1 MSKKLSDKDMWEA
14 ITHTYLTTCSEET
27 VPSKRKGDVKVKVD
41 LKTPKLI
48 VEELDKTVIGQTK
61 AKQLVAIAAWNRL
74 LSMNNKMVGRDEEE
88 YYFEKNNIL
97 LIGNTGCGKTHLIK
111 ALANAVSLPV
121 TIQDATGFT
130 SAGYVGRDVDTCIDE
145 LFQSAEEVVKK
156 NYDMSDMSA
165 KQKAKL
171 TKQIAEFGIIYIDEV
186 DKIRCSDGSGK
197 DVNGR
202 SVQEGFL
209 KMIEGGDVKLRNS
222 PSHGTVD
229 TSNMLFIFG
238 GAFSGLGKFI
248 SQRTNAKS
256 VGFATDLPTEEDKT
270 NMLERVNIV
279 DFTMYGMI
287 PELMGRLPTVAVLK
301 DLDRKMIAEIFTKPD
316 RCIMSQ
322 VINEFK
328 SYGIEAEFTED
339 AIDYIV
345 DKTLEV
351 KLGARGLRSTCQQ
364 ILRPLFFHLPSN
376 LIDGPLV
383 INKEMIDKFS
393 EEDL

>member
-1 MSKKLSDKDMWEA
+1 MDKKLSDKDMWEA
-14 ITHTYLTTCSEET
+14 ITQTYLVTCNQEAT
-27 VPSKRKGDVKVKVD
+27 PSKRKGDIKINVD

-74 LSMNNKMVGRDEEE
+74 LSMNNRELGRDEEE

-111 ALANAVSLPV
+111 ALADAVSLPV
-121 TIQDATGFT
+121 TIQDATSFT
-130 SAGYVGRDVDTCIDE
+130 SAGYVGRDVDTCVE
-145 LFQSAEEVVKK
+145 NLVKSAEEVVKK
-156 NYDMSDMSA
+156 NYNISDMTSE
-165 KQKAKL
+165 QKSKL
-171 TKQIAEFGIIYIDEV
+171 TKRIAEFGIIYIDEV
-186 DKIRCSDGSGK
+186 DKVRCSNGSGK

-209 KMIEGGDVKLRNS
+209 KMIEGTEVTLRNYS
-222 PSHGTVD
+222 SIGTID

-238 GAFSGLGKFI
+238 GAFSDLDKVIG
-248 SQRTNAKS
+248 QRLNANS
-256 VGFATDLPTEEDKT
+256 VGFSAPMPTEEDKT
-270 NMLERVNIV
+270 NILERVNV
-279 DFTMYGMI
+279 TDFTMYGMI
-287 PELMGRLPTVAVLK
+287 PELMGRLPTVAILK
-301 DLDRKMIAEIFTKPD
+301 DLDRSMIYKIFTQPE
-316 RCIMSQ
+316 RCIMCQ

-328 SYGIEAEFTED
+328 SYGIEAAFTEE
-339 AIDYIV
+339 AIEYIV

-376 LIDGPLV
+376 IIDGPLV
-383 INKEMIDKFS
+383 ISKEMIDKFS